1 MVGSVFVCNVYIAY
15 KQPTQHAV
23 LPYTASSSTPRAL
36 AISVAPCG
44 MLGLGFAAVATSAL
58 AALACCTPVAIALGC
73 CTGVLGC
80 VGGCCVAGVLAAVLL
95 GFDAGAAAGGGTGTG
110 TDLGLAARALRLRG
124 FRTESR
130 SAFAAS
136 SARACASS
144 AAHILSLIIFQSAN
158 VSTALANSTSLI
170 IKPLSVFI
178 SSKTTE
184 GKMIF
189 IKVKFRLS

>member
-1 MVGSVFVCNVYIAY
+1 MVGSVFVCNVYIAH
-15 KQPTQHAV
+15 KQPKQHAV

-44 MLGLGFAAVATSAL
+44 MLGLGFAVLGTSAL
-58 AALACCTPVAIALGC
+58 AAVACCTPAAIALGC

-80 VGGCCVAGVLAAVLL
+80 VGGCCVAGVLAAVLLL

-124 FRTESR
+124 FRTAAR
-130 SAFAAS
+130 SAFAAI

-144 AAHILSLIIFQSAN
+144 AAHMLSLTIRQSSN
-158 VSTALANSTSLI
+158 LPSALMTSFTNIAHLHA
-170 IKPLSVFI
+170 VF
-178 SSKTTE
+178 TH
-184 GKMIF
+184 GGA
-189 IKVKFRLS
+189 